1 MRGAERILLS
11 RHQVRRDGAGVEI
24 SFLEDRFV
32 AQMTVEAEANAEI
45 PVPVAACALS
55 LLEIL
60 VRVARDGHERTLGVN
75 TFGEQLV
82 RSDVVAADLNRLQN
96 EKSFQMSNV
105 RRFSHIFVTS
115 WLLRSA
121 IRVEVDM
128 SNLLLQPE
136 TSVHEIRDVR
146 VNHVDVFGV
155 GLVQPDDRVR
165 VLKEKRQ
172 NRSSTHEIPTHSE
185 KRLRW
190 I

>member
-32 AQMTVEAEANAEI
+32 AQVTVEAEANAEI

-96 EKSFQMSNV
+96 EKSFSNV
-105 RRFSHIFVTS
+105 KRSQIFSHFRHILAVAIRHSGRSRHVQSSASTRN
-115 WLLRSA
+115 LRSRNSRCPSESRRRIWRRTGPA
-121 IRVEVDM
+121 
-128 SNLLLQPE
+128 
-136 TSVHEIRDVR
+136 
-146 VNHVDVFGV
+146 G
-155 GLVQPDDRVR
+155 
-165 VLKEKRQ
+165 
-172 NRSSTHEIPTHSE
+172 RSCPCSE
-185 KRLRW
+185 RKASKSFFNS
-190 I
+190 